1 MPTLGNYHVL
11 IDRHYSM
18 TDLGSL
24 IGTAPGAT
32 VSISVTHVHI
42 GPSSDSASVPTHLDT
57 YRADSILVPF
67 SLVS

>member
-24 IGTAPGAT
+24 IGTADIYARYCLDFRYPCSFT
-32 VSISVTHVHI
+32 LVLLPTQPLSRLTLIHI
-42 GPSSDSASVPTHLDT
+42 AP
-57 YRADSILVPF
+57 IPF
-67 SLVS
+67 